1 MLITKVEVQKNN
13 KDRCN
18 IYIDEEFQT
27 GLHLDV
33 CIKYGLKAG
42 KEITQEELDEIIF
55 ESDKIL
61 ALSKTTQYLNTAL
74 KTETQIR
81 DYIYKKG
88 YSKEVCSYVIAKLKE
103 YNYID
108 DQNYARAYIETYSKK
123 FGEMKLKA
131 SLLQKGIDKEIIE
144 NLLNALESDDEIL
157 YNMATKY
164 MKNKENT
171 FENQVKLTRFLA
183 GRGFSFDE
191 INKVVDKIKRGEIC

>member
-13 KDRCN
+13 RDKCN
-18 IYIDEEFQT
+18 VYIDDEFQA
-27 GLHLDV
+27 GVHLDI

-42 KEITQEELDEIIF
+42 KEITHEEFEEITF

-61 ALSKTTQYLNTAL
+61 ALLKTTNYINTAL
-74 KTETQIR
+74 KTEKQIR

-88 YSKEVCSYVIAKLKE
+88 YSKEVCSYVISKLKE

-108 DQNYARAYIETYSKK
+108 DENYARAYIELNNKK
-123 FGEMKLKA
+123 MGAIKLKA
-131 SLLQKGIDKEIIE
+131 NLLSKGIDKEIIE
-144 NLLNALESDDEIL
+144 NLLNDLETDDEIL

>member
-1 MLITKVEVQKNN
+1 MLITKIEVQKNN
-13 KDRCN
+13 KDKCN
-18 IYIDEEFQT
+18 IYVDEEFQT

-42 KEITQEELDEIIF
+42 KELTQEELEKITF

-61 ALSKTTQYLNTAL
+61 ALSKVTNYINTAL
-74 KTETQIR
+74 KTEKQIR

-108 DQNYARAYIETYSKK
+108 DQNYARAYIELNSKK
-123 FGEMKLKA
+123 MGALKLKA
-131 SLLQKGIDKEIIE
+131 NLLSKGIDKEIIE
-144 NLLNALESDDEIL
+144 NLLNDLETDDEIL

-171 FENQVKLTRFLA
+171 LENQVKLTRFLA